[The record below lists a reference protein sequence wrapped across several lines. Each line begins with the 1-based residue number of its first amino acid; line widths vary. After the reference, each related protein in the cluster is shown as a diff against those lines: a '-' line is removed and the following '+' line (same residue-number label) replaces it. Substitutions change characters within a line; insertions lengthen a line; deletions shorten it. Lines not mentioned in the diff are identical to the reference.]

1 MAVLAKILNI
11 DALEFQRML
20 LYSKIL
26 IPRQEAILKVMDAAN
41 CMANRNTLCKAIY
54 SSIFDYILGKLQAEL
69 SPST

>member
-1 MAVLAKILNI
+1 
-11 DALEFQRML
+11 ML

-26 IPRQEAILKVMDAAN
+26 IPRQDAILKVMDAAD